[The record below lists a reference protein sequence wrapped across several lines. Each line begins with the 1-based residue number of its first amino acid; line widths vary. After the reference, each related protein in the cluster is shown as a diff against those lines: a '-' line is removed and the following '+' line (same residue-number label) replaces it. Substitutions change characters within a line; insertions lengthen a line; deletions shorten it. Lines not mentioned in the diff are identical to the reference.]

1 VCVYRVSVSFCT
13 GAAMAIITRGMT
25 KLFSPVGFIFC
36 TSGALI
42 ATEMDKKTQLYITLS
57 IFL

>member
-1 VCVYRVSVSFCT
+1 M
-13 GAAMAIITRGMT
+13 GAARAIITRGMK

-36 TSGALI
+36 ISGALI